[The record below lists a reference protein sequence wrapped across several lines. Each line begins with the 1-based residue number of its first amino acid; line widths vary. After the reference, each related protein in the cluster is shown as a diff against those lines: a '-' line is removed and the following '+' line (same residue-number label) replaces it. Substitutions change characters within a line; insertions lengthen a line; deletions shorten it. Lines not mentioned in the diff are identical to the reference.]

1 MKAEIKSVKI
11 YQVTCPGRCNGH
23 VHNLS
28 HNQLTALTCHV
39 CGETIKIDNNHE
51 IKADEALQSVINAV
65 QSGVPYRLKGL
76 GLEEN
81 EIKQLLRLKGLG
93 LEECEYEEL
102 SHLAISK
109 KTIELV
115 VKTLK
120 DMLS

>member
-51 IKADEALQSVINAV
+51 IKADEAIQSVINAV
-65 QSGVPYRLKGL
+65 QSGVPFYQELWGD
-76 GLEEN
+76 LEP
-81 EIKQLLRLKGLG
+81 
-93 LEECEYEEL
+93 CHSSEL
-102 SHLAISK
+102 THLAISK

-115 VKTLK
+115 VKTLES
-120 DMLS
+120 MRS